1 MTLRHPTTG
10 DYRKASAD
18 SDGRRSR
25 VHGVHVCQTWSM
37 KGVQVTARMTKA
49 RKARATTHEQRSV
62 FATVDEAIKDIKH
75 GRIIIVVDDES
86 RENEGDLVFAAE
98 RVTAAKINFMS
109 RFGRGLICTL
119 ITADRARELQL
130 PAQTAA
136 NTALHGTAFT
146 VSVDAVKGTTTG
158 ISAHDRAV
166 TVKAIA
172 DPATRPEDLGRPGHV
187 FPIVAK
193 DGGVLVRAGHTE
205 ASVDFARLAGFSP
218 GGVLCEIIK
227 ENGQMARMPALR
239 RFARR
244 HGLRITTI
252 KDLIAWRKLRER
264 LVMRVT
270 EASLPTKYGEFT
282 AFVYEDVVEPY
293 AHIALV
299 KGKVRGKK
307 RVLVRVHS
315 QCLTGD
321 VLHSLRCD
329 CGEQLAKAMRMIAE
343 EGSGV
348 VLYMRQEG
356 RGIGITNKLRA
367 YALQDAGLDTV
378 DANLKLG
385 FGADLRDYG
394 IGAQIL
400 SDLGLSSIRLLTNNP
415 RKVVGLRGFGLEI
428 VERVPIVVKANKRNA
443 KYLITKRD
451 RLGHLLGEI
460 DQGGSDG

>member
-1 MTLRHPTTG
+1 MQSERGTVT
-10 DYRKASAD
+10 A
-18 SDGRRSR
+18 RRSR
-25 VHGVHVCQTWSM
+25 VKNAGGKRS
-37 KGVQVTARMTKA
+37 
-49 RKARATTHEQRSV
+49 SV
-62 FATVDEAIKDIKH
+62 FATLDEAIRDIKQ
-75 GRIIIVVDDES
+75 GRIIIVVDDEA

-98 RVTAAKINFMS
+98 RATAAKINFMS
-109 RFGRGLICTL
+109 RFGRGLICAL

-130 PAQTAA
+130 PAQTTA

-166 TVKAIA
+166 TVKALVN
-172 DPATRPEDLGRPGHV
+172 PATRPEDLGRPGHV

-205 ASVDFARLAGFSP
+205 ASVDLARLAGLRP
-218 GGVLCEIIK
+218 VGVLCEIIK

-244 HGLRITTI
+244 HGLRILTI

-264 LVMRVT
+264 LVERVT
-270 EASLPTKYGEFT
+270 EASLPTRYGEFR
-282 AFVYEDVVEPY
+282 AIVYEDVVEPY

-299 KGKVRGKK
+299 KGQVRGKK

-329 CGEQLAKAMRMIAE
+329 CGEQLAKAMRVIAE
-343 EGSGV
+343 AGSGV
-348 VLYMRQEG
+348 LLYMRQEG

-367 YALQDAGLDTV
+367 YALQDKGLDTV

-385 FGADLRDYG
+385 FSADLRDYG

-451 RLGHLLGEI
+451 RLGHLLGDI

>member
-1 MTLRHPTTG
+1 MQSERGTVT
-10 DYRKASAD
+10 A
-18 SDGRRSR
+18 RRSR
-25 VHGVHVCQTWSM
+25 V
-37 KGVQVTARMTKA
+37 KKA
-49 RKARATTHEQRSV
+49 GGKRSSV
-62 FATVDEAIKDIKH
+62 FATLDEAIRDIKQ
-75 GRIIIVVDDES
+75 GRIIIVVDDEA

-98 RVTAAKINFMS
+98 RATAAKINFMS
-109 RFGRGLICTL
+109 RFGRGLICAL

-130 PAQTAA
+130 PAQTTA

-166 TVKAIA
+166 TVKALVN
-172 DPATRPEDLGRPGHV
+172 PATRPEDLGRPGHV

-205 ASVDFARLAGFSP
+205 ASVDLARLAGLRP
-218 GGVLCEIIK
+218 VGVLCEIIK

-244 HGLRITTI
+244 HGLRILTI

-264 LVMRVT
+264 LVERVT
-270 EASLPTKYGEFT
+270 EASLPTRYGEFR
-282 AFVYEDVVEPY
+282 AIVYEDVVEPY

-299 KGKVRGKK
+299 KGQVRGKK

-329 CGEQLAKAMRMIAE
+329 CGEQLAKAMRVIAE
-343 EGSGV
+343 EGIGV
-348 VLYMRQEG
+348 LLYMRQEG

-367 YALQDAGLDTV
+367 YALQDKGLDTV

-385 FGADLRDYG
+385 FSADLRDYG

-451 RLGHLLGEI
+451 RLGHLLGDI

>member
-1 MTLRHPTTG
+1 MQSERGTVT
-10 DYRKASAD
+10 A
-18 SDGRRSR
+18 RRSR
-25 VHGVHVCQTWSM
+25 VKNPGGKRS
-37 KGVQVTARMTKA
+37 
-49 RKARATTHEQRSV
+49 SV
-62 FATVDEAIKDIKH
+62 FATLAEAIRDIKQ
-75 GRIIIVVDDES
+75 GRIIIVVDDEA

-98 RVTAAKINFMS
+98 RATAAKINFMS
-109 RFGRGLICTL
+109 RFGRGLICAL

-130 PAQTAA
+130 PAQTTA

-166 TVKAIA
+166 TVKALVN
-172 DPATRPEDLGRPGHV
+172 PATRPEDLGRPGHV

-205 ASVDFARLAGFSP
+205 ASVDLARLAGLRP
-218 GGVLCEIIK
+218 VGVLCEIIK

-244 HGLRITTI
+244 HGLRILTI

-264 LVMRVT
+264 LVERVT
-270 EASLPTKYGEFT
+270 EASLPTRYGEFR
-282 AFVYEDVVEPY
+282 AIVYEDVVEPY

-299 KGKVRGKK
+299 KGQVRGKK

-329 CGEQLAKAMRMIAE
+329 CGEQLAKAMRVIAE
-343 EGSGV
+343 EGIGV
-348 VLYMRQEG
+348 LLYMRQEG

-367 YALQDAGLDTV
+367 YALQDKGLDTV

-385 FGADLRDYG
+385 FSADLRDYG

-451 RLGHLLGEI
+451 RLGHLLGDI